1 MGFLRNL
8 VGHRLGLVEG
18 LIFSGNHTNL
28 GFDSWD
34 LGRDLMFGNLN
45 CIFRFDLKCRETCA
59 YLFAR
64 TR

>member
-34 LGRDLMFGNLN
+34 LGRDLMYGNL
-45 CIFRFDLKCRETCA
+45 IYLQIDLKCREICA
-59 YLFAR
+59 YLVAR